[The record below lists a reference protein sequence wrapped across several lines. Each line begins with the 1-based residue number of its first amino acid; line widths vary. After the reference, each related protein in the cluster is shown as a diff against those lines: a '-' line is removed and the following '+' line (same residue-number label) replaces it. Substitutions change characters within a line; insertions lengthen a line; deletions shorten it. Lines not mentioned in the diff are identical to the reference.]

1 MKKMK
6 KLASLLLVLVMS
18 LALAVPAFATARES
32 TVETKSNRIY
42 PSGAGYNYE
51 AYSDVDVSA
60 ASMEEAQAM
69 VAASLD

>member
-42 PSGAGYNYE
+42 PSGAGYN
-51 AYSDVDVSA
+51 
-60 ASMEEAQAM
+60 MEEAQAM